1 MRLNGASVK
10 VLGSSMKKDNFN
22 ELWKEIAEKEID
34 KILARC
40 LSKIRVET
48 KENNINFRETVY
60 SRYESERE
68 KFRKLTG
75 IKIDDIL
82 DRHKVA
88 ALFYV
93 AFVDSTGG
101 HSFNVFGSGNKRL
114 SNAEAI
120 ITHETA
126 LNIACGIL
134 ENFIYVDRGLD
145 EGYKKYVGD
154 NGVIEPELICFGK
167 KSETRYKIEALK
179 QLICAQKECK
189 LSVSQLALTF
199 FSLENNTKMSYK
211 LSKAAT

>member
-1 MRLNGASVK
+1 
-10 VLGSSMKKDNFN
+10 MKKDTFN
-22 ELWKEIAEKEID
+22 ELWEKTAEKEIN

-60 SRYESERE
+60 SRYESERG

-75 IKIDDIL
+75 IKIDDKL

-93 AFVDSTGG
+93 AFVDNTDGY
-101 HSFNVFGSGNKRL
+101 SFNVFGSGNKRL
-114 SNAEAI
+114 GMSEAVV
-120 ITHETA
+120 THETA
-126 LNIACGIL
+126 FNIARGIL
-134 ENFIYVDRGLD
+134 ESFILVDSELD
-145 EGYKKYVGD
+145 DGYKKYVD
-154 NGVIEPELICFGK
+154 SNGMIEHELICFGK
-167 KSETRYKIEALK
+167 NSETRYKAEALK
-179 QLICAQKECK
+179 QLICAQKEHK

-211 LSKAAT
+211 LSSLHYP